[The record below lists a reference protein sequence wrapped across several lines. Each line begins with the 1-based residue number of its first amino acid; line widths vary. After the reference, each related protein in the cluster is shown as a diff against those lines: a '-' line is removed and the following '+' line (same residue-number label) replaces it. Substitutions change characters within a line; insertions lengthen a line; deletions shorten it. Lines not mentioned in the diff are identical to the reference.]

1 MYIFR
6 ILHIRFM
13 SYILFTA
20 NGWTDCNV
28 KKTLRINSTLSAS
41 CSDISIFLLSFL
53 RQLCF
58 FIIMSRQIS
67 EQSYFARLPSSIQT
81 KFWHMFFPF
90 IWTELLHFGFEKE
103 PKRKHND
110 FQMSQTQ
117 PEMQPDVSCG
127 GQYDNQTGQNSC
139 TVSLK
144 CLIQME
150 FMVWTLILY
159 LFGHFMYAAFTFV
172 SGAQSRLQMSDSK
185 KSPLV
190 FVQ

>member
-90 IWTELLHFGFEKE
+90 IWTGLLYFGCEKE

-110 FQMSQTQ
+110 FQMSQT
-117 PEMQPDVSCG
+117 DVSCG